1 MPTTPPEPLLLL
13 CGGLSRRMGSPKALL
28 NYRGQSLI
36 ARQVADALPHRPVWL
51 AAAGSHYADTD
62 GAVYLP
68 DALPAHQG
76 PLAALLPALQRAQ
89 QHGHRGLYVLACDTL
104 LQPQAVIRVLQQA
117 HHSAAWA
124 DGVVLLADGNRPHPL
139 QAHWSANLAA
149 PLHAYLNAGGRKV
162 MGWLDNIPCQQVA
175 MPPAWPPLANFNTRA
190 DFDRAVAVLEQME
203 QA

>member
-36 ARQVADALPHRPVWL
+36 VRQVADALPHRTVWL

-117 HHSAAWA
+117 HHSAAGRWQSPPPFA
-124 DGVVLLADGNRPHPL
+124 STLVGQLGRTTARLFKRRRAQSDGLA
-139 QAHWSANLAA
+139 
-149 PLHAYLNAGGRKV
+149 
-162 MGWLDNIPCQQVA
+162 
-175 MPPAWPPLANFNTRA
+175 
-190 DFDRAVAVLEQME
+190 
-203 QA
+203 